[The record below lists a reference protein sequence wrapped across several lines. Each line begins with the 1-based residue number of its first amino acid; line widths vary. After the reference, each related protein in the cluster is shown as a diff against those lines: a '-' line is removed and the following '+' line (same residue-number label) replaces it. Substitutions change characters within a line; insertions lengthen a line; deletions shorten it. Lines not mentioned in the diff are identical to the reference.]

1 VSTVDTD
8 DLVDRGLELEELSA
22 ALGEASTGRGRLVLI
37 EGPAGIGKSRL
48 LAEAR
53 RLTAGLD
60 LRVLTARGSP
70 LEKEYGLGAVRQ
82 LFEAVVADPTTARA
96 LLSGAAASAAPV
108 FDLAASPEPS
118 RSDTSLATLHGL
130 YWLTVNLSART
141 PLLIA
146 VDDVQW
152 CDSGSLRFLAYLVR
166 RVEELPVIV
175 VATRRTGEA
184 HEDDVLLAELAHDPA
199 TILVRPGPLTAG
211 GVATLVRTQ
220 LRADA
225 DAAFVTACH
234 RTTSGNPLLLR
245 QLLRALQAEGVP
257 PDASHADI
265 VTAIGSRAISS
276 LVLMRLGRMPAT
288 ATTVARA
295 VAVLG
300 DGAALPAVA
309 TLAGLPE
316 DETATVVAALARA
329 EVLRDAYPL
338 SFVHPLVADAVYRD
352 LPPGQRQL
360 QHERAAR
367 ILRDTG
373 AAAEQVAAHLLQ
385 VPERGARWVVEVL
398 RAAATTAANRG
409 APDAAARYLN
419 RALVE
424 PPEPDERAG
433 IVLELGRLETMSDG
447 QAAITHL
454 REAYQ
459 LVGDPIQR
467 AEVAQMLAR
476 TLVFTGSAG
485 SATAFARRAVD
496 DLPAELV
503 DERQGLRALASIGGY
518 MHDVDPRV
526 WRVDEPV
533 IVGDGPGARMLA
545 AALAWEAL
553 LDGVD
558 RQRSI
563 DLARFALA
571 GGTLLDVD
579 AGLLWVAAGN
589 VLHWAGEDAMPSWI
603 EALAR
608 AQKRGSMFAALAT
621 HLWRGV
627 VEWERGELATAL
639 ASVTLS
645 YEQSRIWGDN
655 VGLTYSGAV
664 AVEIRLDQGD
674 LVGARRALE
683 EVRRAP
689 RVGEGFR
696 LFGEAEA
703 GVLIAEGRYE
713 EALHTLDAIAPILRA
728 VRNPVWRRQGALRA
742 RALAALGDQAGAVA
756 LLQEELRAARAWG
769 TPHLVGRTLR
779 LLGEITADADHLR
792 EAVDLLAGSRA
803 RLEYARALAA
813 LGERTADDALLR
825 QAYDL
830 ADRCGAQGLRSALA
844 SRLGVVQ

>member
-1 VSTVDTD
+1 
-8 DLVDRGLELEELSA
+8 
-22 ALGEASTGRGRLVLI
+22 
-37 EGPAGIGKSRL
+37 
-48 LAEAR
+48 
-53 RLTAGLD
+53 
-60 LRVLTARGSP
+60 
-70 LEKEYGLGAVRQ
+70 
-82 LFEAVVADPTTARA
+82 
-96 LLSGAAASAAPV
+96 
-108 FDLAASPEPS
+108 
-118 RSDTSLATLHGL
+118 
-130 YWLTVNLSART
+130 
-141 PLLIA
+141 
-146 VDDVQW
+146 
-152 CDSGSLRFLAYLVR
+152 
-166 RVEELPVIV
+166 
-175 VATRRTGEA
+175 
-184 HEDDVLLAELAHDPA
+184 
-199 TILVRPGPLTAG
+199 
-211 GVATLVRTQ
+211 
-220 LRADA
+220 
-225 DAAFVTACH
+225 
-234 RTTSGNPLLLR
+234 
-245 QLLRALQAEGVP
+245 
-257 PDASHADI
+257 
-265 VTAIGSRAISS
+265 
-276 LVLMRLGRMPAT
+276 
-288 ATTVARA
+288 
-295 VAVLG
+295 
-300 DGAALPAVA
+300 
-309 TLAGLPE
+309 
-316 DETATVVAALARA
+316 
-329 EVLRDAYPL
+329 
-338 SFVHPLVADAVYRD
+338 
-352 LPPGQRQL
+352 
-360 QHERAAR
+360 
-367 ILRDTG
+367 
-373 AAAEQVAAHLLQ
+373 
-385 VPERGARWVVEVL
+385 
-398 RAAATTAANRG
+398 
-409 APDAAARYLN
+409 
-419 RALVE
+419 
-424 PPEPDERAG
+424 
-433 IVLELGRLETMSDG
+433 
-447 QAAITHL
+447 
-454 REAYQ
+454 
-459 LVGDPIQR
+459 
-467 AEVAQMLAR
+467 
-476 TLVFTGSAG
+476 
-485 SATAFARRAVD
+485 
-496 DLPAELV
+496 
-503 DERQGLRALASIGGY
+503 
-518 MHDVDPRV
+518 
-526 WRVDEPV
+526 
-533 IVGDGPGARMLA
+533 MLA

-728 VRNPVWRRQGALRA
+728 VRNPVWRRQGALRG